1 MIDDLF
7 LIEKYAYRKSPV
19 HSLDSRVKIA
29 VAFAAI
35 IAIVAVPYS
44 TMVYTVGAVFLL
56 FCAGLWALSGLSP
69 VVYAKR
75 LVMILP
81 FGMFLIVFQIF
92 FRNRYY
98 ETFTT
103 IATLPFG
110 IEIYAESVE
119 FASILLVKFLVAVS
133 FIILLSSTTKT
144 QDLLEGAGRLGLP
157 AEFTLV
163 LGMML
168 RYLYVFGYMI
178 RKMRQSLETRCF
190 DPFDRSLSY
199 RYRLEKLAYAVGTLF
214 IRSYEQGERTYLAM
228 LCRGYGRESHLYISK
243 KPLMARDWVFLAA
256 GLLVAIATPVL
267 VWSSLFF
274 SG

>member
-7 LIEKYAYRKSPV
+7 LIEKYAYRNSPV
-19 HSLDSRVKIA
+19 HTLDARVKIL

-44 TMVYTVGAVFLL
+44 TVVYSVGAVFII
-56 FCAGLWALSGLSP
+56 FCAALWGLSGLSP
-69 VVYAKR
+69 VIYVKR
-75 LVMILP
+75 LLVILP
-81 FGMFLIVFQIF
+81 FGIFLIVFQIF
-92 FRNRYY
+92 FKNRYY

-103 IATLPFG
+103 LATLPFG

-119 FASILLVKFLVAVS
+119 FASILLIKFLVAVS

-190 DPFDRSLSY
+190 DPFDRSLPY

-243 KPLMARDWVFLAA
+243 KPLKSRDWAFLSV
-256 GLLVAIATPVL
+256 GLLLAVATPVL
-267 VWSSLFF
+267 VWAGLLRI
-274 SG
+274 G

>member
-29 VAFAAI
+29 VAFGAI

-44 TMVYTVGAVFLL
+44 TMVYTVGAVFFL
-56 FCAGLWALSGLSP
+56 FCAALWALSGLSP

-178 RKMRQSLETRCF
+178 RKMRQSLDTRCF

-199 RYRLEKLAYAVGTLF
+199 RYRLEKMAYAVGTLF

-243 KPLMARDWVFLAA
+243 KPLVSRDWAFLAA
-256 GLLVAIATPVL
+256 GLVIVTATPVL
-267 VWSSLFF
+267 VWIRLSLP
-274 SG
+274 G

>member
-7 LIEKYAYRKSPV
+7 LIEKHAYRKSPV
-19 HSLDSRVKIA
+19 HLLDARAKI
-29 VAFAAI
+29 VIAFAAI

-44 TMVYTVGAVFLL
+44 PVIYTVGAVFFL
-56 FCAGLWALSGLSP
+56 FVAGLWALSGLSP
-69 VVYAKR
+69 VIYVKR
-75 LVMILP
+75 LIVILP
-81 FGMFLIVFQIF
+81 FGLFLIFFQIF
-92 FRNRYY
+92 YKNRYY

-110 IEIYAESVE
+110 IEVYAESVE
-119 FASILLVKFLVAVS
+119 FASILLVKFLVSVS

-190 DPFDRSLSY
+190 DPFDRALPY
-199 RYRLEKLAYAVGTLF
+199 RYRLEKVAYAIGTLF

-228 LCRGYGRESHLYISK
+228 LCRGYGRDSHLYISK
-243 KPLMARDWVFLAA
+243 KSLRPGDWAFLST
-256 GLLVAIATPVL
+256 GLLLVIITPVL
-267 VWSSLFF
+267 AWT
-274 SG
+274 GYIRIG

>member
-1 MIDDLF
+1 MIDDIF

-19 HSLDSRVKIA
+19 HTLDARVKIV

-44 TMVYTVGAVFLL
+44 TVVYSVGAVFFL
-56 FCAGLWALSGLSP
+56 FCAVLWGLSGLSP
-69 VVYAKR
+69 VIYAKR
-75 LVMILP
+75 LLVILP

-92 FRNRYY
+92 FKNRYY

-103 IATLPFG
+103 LATLPFG

-119 FASILLVKFLVAVS
+119 FASILLIKFLVSVS

-190 DPFDRSLSY
+190 DPFDRLLPY

-228 LCRGYGRESHLYISK
+228 LCRGYGRESHLYIAK
-243 KPLMARDWVFLAA
+243 KPLKSRDWAFLSA
-256 GLLVAIATPVL
+256 GLLLAVATPVL
-267 VWSSLFF
+267 AWAGLLRI
-274 SG
+274 G

>member
-19 HSLDSRVKIA
+19 HTLDARAKIV

-44 TMVYTVGAVFLL
+44 TMVYSVGAVFFL
-56 FCAGLWALSGLSP
+56 FCAVLWGLSGLSP
-69 VVYAKR
+69 VIYVKR
-75 LVMILP
+75 LLVILP
-81 FGMFLIVFQIF
+81 FGIFLIVFQIF
-92 FRNRYY
+92 FKNRYY

-103 IATLPFG
+103 LATLPFG

-119 FASILLVKFLVAVS
+119 FASILLIKFLVAVS

-144 QDLLEGAGRLGLP
+144 QDMLEGAGRLGLP

-190 DPFDRSLSY
+190 DPFDRSLPY

-243 KPLMARDWVFLAA
+243 KPLKSRDWAFLSA
-256 GLLVAIATPVL
+256 GLLLAVATPVL
-267 VWSSLFF
+267 AWAGLLRI
-274 SG
+274 G

>member
-44 TMVYTVGAVFLL
+44 TMVYTVGAVFFL
-56 FCAGLWALSGLSP
+56 FCAALWALSGLSP

-119 FASILLVKFLVAVS
+119 FASILLVKFLVSVS

-214 IRSYEQGERTYLAM
+214 IRSYEQGERTYQAM

-243 KPLMARDWVFLAA
+243 KPLMSRDWAFLGA
-256 GLLVAIATPVL
+256 GLLVAVATPVL
-267 VWSSLFF
+267 VWTRLFLP
-274 SG
+274 G

>member
-7 LIEKYAYRKSPV
+7 LIEKYAYRNSPV
-19 HSLDSRVKIA
+19 HTLDARVKIL

-44 TMVYTVGAVFLL
+44 TMVYSVGAVFII
-56 FCAGLWALSGLSP
+56 FCAVLWGLSGLSP
-69 VVYAKR
+69 VIYVKR
-75 LVMILP
+75 LLVILP
-81 FGMFLIVFQIF
+81 FGIFLIVFQIF
-92 FRNRYY
+92 FKNRYY

-103 IATLPFG
+103 LATLPFG

-119 FASILLVKFLVAVS
+119 FASILLIKFLVSVS

-190 DPFDRSLSY
+190 DPFDRSLPY

-243 KPLMARDWVFLAA
+243 KPLGSRDWAFLSA
-256 GLLVAIATPVL
+256 GLLLAVATPVL
-267 VWSSLFF
+267 VWAGLLTI
-274 SG
+274 G

>member
-19 HSLDSRVKIA
+19 HTLDARVKIA
-29 VAFAAI
+29 VVFAAI
-35 IAIVAVPYS
+35 IAVVAVPYS
-44 TMVYTVGAVFLL
+44 TMVYTVGAVFFL
-56 FCAGLWALSGLSP
+56 FFAVLWGISGLSP
-69 VVYAKR
+69 VIYFKR

-81 FGMFLIVFQIF
+81 FGVFLIVFQIF

-190 DPFDRSLSY
+190 DPFDRSLPY

-243 KPLMARDWVFLAA
+243 KPLMLRDWAFLSA
-256 GLLVAIATPVL
+256 GLLLAVATPVV
-267 VWSSLFF
+267 VWTGFLSP
-274 SG
+274 G

>member
-19 HSLDSRVKIA
+19 HTLDARVKIA
-29 VAFAAI
+29 VVFAAI
-35 IAIVAVPYS
+35 IAVVAVPYS
-44 TMVYTVGAVFLL
+44 TMVYTVGAVFFL
-56 FCAGLWALSGLSP
+56 FFAVLWGISGLSP
-69 VVYAKR
+69 VIYFKR

-81 FGMFLIVFQIF
+81 FGIFLIVFQIF

-190 DPFDRSLSY
+190 DPFDRSLPY

-243 KPLMARDWVFLAA
+243 KPLMLRDWAFLSA
-256 GLLVAIATPVL
+256 GLLLAVATPVV
-267 VWSSLFF
+267 VWTGFLSP
-274 SG
+274 G